1 MGATQ
6 IVNAAAGEDLI
17 GIGPPLLQQADAGW
31 LERLSLFTGRTLSD
45 VALQQEQS
53 YRSGRSMLLGQ
64 AVTQG
69 IVQGLDL
76 SVDLTAAD
84 PAITVAPGYG
94 LAATGQDV
102 NILRTMTT
110 KLSALAVIDGVTGAV
125 LAPTFDKFTPPPAGQ
140 PWAGI
145 LLLQGVLASVP
156 GSEVDTSFGNVVSG
170 NLDASCSQDPSEY
183 SFSDP
188 QIVDAAQLVFAT
200 WPSTLVMPPAAPAAS
215 WRNRLVYTVFNAE
228 EALGPDDRLPW
239 EYLGVPLA
247 LAGFDATSKLLFA
260 DRSAVVRAGG
270 LPRRRYILPVSD
282 AQQNLVAVQPAL
294 ANARVSQLAEQLGE
308 TLTSPLPPGLIV
320 DDFALLP
327 PSGILP
333 PYTMDFTNKVALWCP
348 SNWTV
353 TAAPVY
359 LEEVEGA
366 LQAGI
371 TAAPLDTTQPESI
384 EILVPLPTRVYDPS
398 ILVTEIVAPVFQQ
411 EVDAA
416 TDARNLVLRHRKV
429 IEEEANAL
437 DTAAAQPTIDLSAG
451 LTADEIAGRDGTPI
465 YTPAADETFATELVG
480 STYNSV
486 DVDNLVKSANAAP
499 YTVTYQ
505 APPPAP
511 TGTSTTSTTTTTPKP
526 GSTPAPP
533 PSVTVTLPLF
543 TAQEISD
550 MQTYGLQ
557 KFITYINA
565 KVDRANDLLDLTF
578 LTAQTDIY
586 RYRQNVLTATDA
598 TRLAVS
604 PILANIATGV
614 TATATAQNIHDYLS
628 SIKPAATASTTTTTT
643 TPPPQQIELRDFT
656 RAAVAPRVLLS
667 ATGIATGISPVLQ
680 KAPLSTVKSTISET
694 ASVAQ
699 TASNLRISAAVASGV
714 FTPIVVGTADQ
725 PASPVDVTGQ
735 SPIVG
740 AQLDLR
746 TLSIGERLAQS
757 PPQEALFYAVANRL
771 SFLALLTDL
780 DIAIDD
786 LPLLVDN
793 LPAGTLPPTVA
804 DLRPTAARYQ
814 LVMGWV
820 QSPQINTITD
830 SDPDESLVFSTGVR
844 VLEQHSQLLRA
855 LEGRVQ
861 LYKDFATLCTTAL
874 ASVQSNLQSANS
886 LIAQLNNDLTL
897 SRQNLA
903 YTQTLLADEQ
913 ARVASVNQTRIN
925 VLNTYVQ
932 FIAYNRPRTV
942 VNQPSVQSRQ
952 LVPVTVAS
960 PVPACKKQ
968 TMAIPPELR
977 EIVALLREAPI
988 YWFPPILKRLPS
1000 LERPALLQGLASDLQ
1015 SRAKLLV
1022 SQPLATSSAAASTG
1036 RFAPAIAKTYA
1047 SDQQVLRSFQTD
1059 RASFQPATLLTQSWS
1074 ANIKLLGNVA
1084 AVADLQ
1090 TSTVVHAEISNAASS
1105 SIQQI
1110 SSVATCLYT
1119 RIGQAL
1125 PIDRLNWAQFLE
1137 SNPSTSL
1144 QNLSALPGWNS
1155 QNYIDRQQMQLL
1167 VDWLFQ
1173 QVDGENSTALTLM
1186 NDLVVTAILL
1196 ATDAPVDNIIAG
1208 AVASRTVP
1216 VIGNPIRLTLPSDRV
1231 AHGMYVNLYS
1241 AGILTARAVVS
1252 DLDTSGV
1259 TATVTDIYK
1268 PNVSLAANDV
1278 AHYTAKEPNA
1288 VVYKAFS

>member
-1 MGATQ
+1 
-6 IVNAAAGEDLI
+6 
-17 GIGPPLLQQADAGW
+17 
-31 LERLSLFTGRTLSD
+31 
-45 VALQQEQS
+45 
-53 YRSGRSMLLGQ
+53 MLLGQ

-110 KLSALAVIDGVTGAV
+110 KLSALAVIDGITGAA
-125 LAPTFDKFTPPPAGQ
+125 LAPTFDKFTPPASQ

-170 NLDASCSQDPSEY
+170 NLFASCSQDPAEY
-183 SFSDP
+183 PFSDP

-200 WPSTLVMPPAAPAAS
+200 WPSTLIIPTAAPASS

-228 EALGPDDRLPW
+228 QALGPDDRMPW

-247 LAGFDATSKLLFA
+247 LAGFNATSKLLFA

-282 AQQNLVAVQPAL
+282 AQQSLVAVQPAL

-320 DDFALLP
+320 DDFELLP

-359 LEEVEGA
+359 LEEVEGS

-371 TAAPLDTTQPESI
+371 TAAPLDTAQSESI
-384 EILVPLPTRVYDPS
+384 EILVPLPARVYDPS
-398 ILVTEIVAPVFQQ
+398 ILVTEIVAPVFEQ
-411 EVDAA
+411 EVEAA

-451 LTADEIAGRDGTPI
+451 LTDDEIAGRDGTPV
-465 YTPAADETFATELVG
+465 YTPTADETFATKLVD
-480 STYNSV
+480 STYKSV
-486 DVDNLVKSANAAP
+486 DVDNLVKAANTAP

-505 APPPAP
+505 APPPPP
-511 TGTSTTSTTTTTPKP
+511 TGTSTTTTTTPSP

-533 PSVTVTLPLF
+533 PSVTVTVPLF
-543 TAQEISD
+543 TPQEITN
-550 MQTYGLQ
+550 MQTFGLQ

-565 KVDRANDLLDLTF
+565 KVGRANDLLDLAF

-586 RYRQNVLTATDA
+586 RYRQNVLNATDA

-628 SIKPAATASTTTTTT
+628 SIKPATTASTTTTTT
-643 TPPPQQIELRDFT
+643 TPPPERLQVRDFT
-656 RAAVAPRVLLS
+656 KAAVAPRVLLS
-667 ATGIATGISPVLQ
+667 ATGIATGISPVLLQ
-680 KAPLSTVKSTISET
+680 KAPLSPVKSTISET
-694 ASVAQ
+694 ASVAK
-699 TASNLRISAAVASGV
+699 TVSNLRISAAVASGV
-714 FTPIVVGTADQ
+714 FTPVVVGTATD
-725 PASPVDVTGQ
+725 PANPVDVTGQ

-786 LPLLVDN
+786 LPLMVDN
-793 LPAGTLPPTVA
+793 LPDNTLPPTVA

-820 QSPQINTITD
+820 QSPQIKTITD

-844 VLEQHSQLLRA
+844 ALEQHSQLLRA

-861 LYKDFATLCTTAL
+861 LYKDFAALCTTAL

-913 ARVASVNQTRIN
+913 ARVASVNQTRIS
-925 VLNTYVQ
+925 VLKTYVQ

-952 LVPVTVAS
+952 LVPVIVDS

-968 TMAIPPELR
+968 TMAVPPELR

-988 YWFPPILKRLPS
+988 RWFPPILKRLPS
-1000 LERPALLQGLASDLQ
+1000 LERPTLLQGLASDLQ

-1036 RFAPAIAKTYA
+1036 RFAPAIVKTYA
-1047 SDQQVLRSFQTD
+1047 ANQQVLRSFQTA
-1059 RASFQPATLLTQSWS
+1059 RVSFQPATLLTQSWS
-1074 ANIKLLGNVA
+1074 ANINLLGNVA

-1090 TSTVVHAEISNAASS
+1090 TSSVVHAEISNAASS

-1110 SSVATCLYT
+1110 SGVATCLYG

-1137 SNPSTSL
+1137 SKPSTSL
-1144 QNLSALPGWNS
+1144 RNLSALPGWNS

-1196 ATDAPVDNIIAG
+1196 ATDAPVDSIIAG
-1208 AVASRTVP
+1208 AVASKTVP

>member
-17 GIGPPLLQQADAGW
+17 GIGPALLQQADAGW
-31 LERLSLFTGRTLSD
+31 LERLNLFTGRTLSD
-45 VALQQEQS
+45 VALQQEQN

-69 IVQGLDL
+69 VVHGLDL
-76 SVDLTAAD
+76 SVDLTAKD
-84 PAITVAPGYG
+84 PSVTVAPGYG

-102 NILRTMTT
+102 NVLRTMTT
-110 KLSALAVIDGVTGAV
+110 KLSALAVIDIDKGIV
-125 LAPTFDKFTPPPAGQ
+125 LAPTFGEFTPPAGQ

-170 NLDASCSQDPSEY
+170 NLFASCSQDPSEY
-183 SFSDP
+183 PFSDP

-200 WPSTLVMPPAAPAAS
+200 WPSTLAMPAAAPASS

-228 EALGPDDRLPW
+228 QALRPDERMPW

-247 LAGFDATSKLLFA
+247 LAGFDAASKLLFV

-270 LPRRRYILPVSD
+270 LPRRRFILPVSD

-294 ANARVSQLAEQLGE
+294 ANARVSQFAEQVGE
-308 TLTSPLPPGLIV
+308 TLTPPLPPGLIV

-327 PSGILP
+327 PGGILP
-333 PYTMDFTNKVALWCP
+333 SYTMDFTHKVALWCP
-348 SNWTV
+348 SNWAV

-366 LQAGI
+366 LQSGI
-371 TAAPLDTTQPESI
+371 TAAPLDTAQPESI
-384 EILVPLPTRVYDPS
+384 EILVPLPARVYDPG
-398 ILVTEIVAPVFQQ
+398 ILVTEVVAPVFQQ
-411 EVDAA
+411 EVLAA
-416 TDARNLVLRHRKV
+416 MDARNLVLRRRKV
-429 IEEEANAL
+429 IEEEASAL
-437 DTAAAQPTIDLSAG
+437 DIAAAQPAIDLSAG
-451 LTADEIAGRDGTPI
+451 LNADEIAARDGTPI
-465 YTPAADETFATELVG
+465 YTPAKDETFATELVG
-480 STYNSV
+480 STYRSL
-486 DVDNLVKSANAAP
+486 DVDNLVKAASAAP
-499 YTVTYQ
+499 YTVTYH
-505 APPPAP
+505 APPPPP
-511 TGTSTTSTTTTTPKP
+511 TGTSTTTTTTTTPIP
-526 GSTPAPP
+526 GGTPAPP
-533 PSVTVTLPLF
+533 PFVVITLPLF
-543 TAQEISD
+543 TPQEISD
-550 MQTYGLQ
+550 LQTNGLQ

-565 KVDRANDLLDLTF
+565 KVERASDLLDLAF

-586 RYRQNVLTATDA
+586 RYRQNVLNATDA

-628 SIKPAATASTTTTTT
+628 SIKPAPTASTTTTTT
-643 TPPPQQIELRDFT
+643 PSPLQFAARGFT
-656 RAAVAPRVLLS
+656 KAAVAPRVMLS
-667 ATGIATGISPVLQ
+667 ATGTATGISPVLLQ
-680 KAPLSTVKSTISET
+680 KAPASPVKSTISET
-694 ASVAQ
+694 ASVAAK
-699 TASNLRISAAVASGV
+699 ASNLGISATVASGV
-714 FTPIVVGTADQ
+714 FTPVVVGTAAE
-725 PASPVDVTGQ
+725 PANPIDVTGQ

-793 LPAGTLPPTVA
+793 LPNNTVPPTVS

-814 LVMGWV
+814 LAIGWV
-820 QSPQINTITD
+820 QSPQIKVITN

-844 VLEQHSQLLRA
+844 ALEQHSQLLRA

-861 LYKDFATLCTTAL
+861 LYRDFAALCTTAL
-874 ASVQSNLQSANS
+874 ANVQSNLQSANS
-886 LIAQLNNDLTL
+886 LVAQLNNDLTL

-903 YTQTLLADEQ
+903 YTQTLLADET
-913 ARVASVNQTRIN
+913 ARVNSVNQTRID

-942 VNQPSVQSRQ
+942 VNRPSVQSRQ
-952 LVPVTVAS
+952 LVPITVDNPA
-960 PVPACKKQ
+960 PACAKQ
-968 TMAIPPELR
+968 TMSVPPELR
-977 EIVALLREAPI
+977 EIVALLREAPVR
-988 YWFPPILKRLPS
+988 WFPPILKRLPS

-1015 SRAKLLV
+1015 SRAQLLV
-1022 SQPLATSSAAASTG
+1022 SQPLAASSAAASTG

-1047 SDQQVLRSFQTD
+1047 ANQQVLRTIQTA
-1059 RASFQPATLLTQSWS
+1059 RSSFQPATLLTQSWS
-1074 ANIKLLGNVA
+1074 ANINLLVDVA

-1090 TSTVVHAEISNAASS
+1090 TSSVVHAEISSAATST
-1105 SIQQI
+1105 IQQI

-1144 QNLSALPGWNS
+1144 RNLSALPGWNS

-1167 VDWLFQ
+1167 VEWLFQ
-1173 QVDGENSTALTLM
+1173 QVDGENATAQALM

-1196 ATDAPVDNIIAG
+1196 ATDAPVDSIIAG
-1208 AVASRTVP
+1208 AVASRTIP

-1231 AHGMYVNLYS
+1231 AHGMYVNLFS
-1241 AGILTARAVVS
+1241 AGVLTARAVVS

-1259 TATVTDIYK
+1259 TATVTDIYQ
-1268 PNVSLAANDV
+1268 PNPSLAANDI
-1278 AHYTAKEPNA
+1278 AHYTAKAPNA